1 MKKPIKNIDGS
12 LKDDIL
18 FCTECGEDLSQ
29 FGIDSEID
37 IEKVRE
43 RHANCRAT
51 GKFKGDKCAMI
62 FIAQDIEDF
71 LPDEDD

>member
-1 MKKPIKNIDGS
+1 MKNISIS

-18 FCTECGEDLSQ
+18 FCTECGEDLNQ

-37 IEKVRE
+37 IEKVRQ
-43 RHANCRAT
+43 RYKNCKAT
-51 GKFKGDKCAMI
+51 GKFKGDKCAML

-71 LPDEDD
+71 LKDEDD